1 MISATLKRS
10 ISALKQRFADVIPE
24 TRERL
29 ARLRKEHGN
38 KVLGPITI
46 EQVIGGMRGI
56 KGLMT
61 ETSKL
66 DAFKGIKFRGLTLP
80 ECQVR
85 LPSAKREP
93 LPEAMFYLLITG
105 EVPSNSDCDILVREI
120 AERSET
126 IPEHTVRIVNSLPQH
141 MHPMNQ
147 LSIGVLSLQ
156 TESKFVRAYNAGVKK
171 ENYWEYVLE
180 DSLDLIARIPR
191 IAAMIYRNTYKD
203 RRLGPTD
210 PSLDLSANFSKMMGF
225 ENEHFWELMRLYLT
239 IHCDHEGGNVSA
251 HATHLVG
258 SALSDPYLA
267 YSAGLNGLAGPL
279 HGLANQECLKFL
291 LKLQEKTGQNPTEE
305 VVEKFVKEILA
316 SGQVI
321 PGYGHAVLRVT
332 DPRFVCQMEFAKRVM
347 PKDPLCKLVA
357 TLYKVVPR
365 VLKEAGKAA
374 NPYPNVDAH
383 SGALLVYFGM
393 REFDFYTVLF
403 GVSRAIGVSAGLVWS
418 RALGLPIERPNSL
431 TMANIEEYVSKS
443 TLA

>member
-1 MISATLKRS
+1 MITASLKRA
-10 ISALKQRFADVIPE
+10 ISMKQRFADVLPE

-29 ARLRKEHGN
+29 ARLRKDHGS
-38 KVLGPITI
+38 KVLGTITI
-46 EQVIGGMRGI
+46 DQVIGGMRGI
-56 KGLMT
+56 KGLLT
-61 ETSKL
+61 ETSRL
-66 DAFKGIKFRGLTLP
+66 DAYKGIKFRGLTLP

-105 EVPSNSDCDILVREI
+105 EVPSNSDVEELHADLSRR
-120 AERSET
+120 AET
-126 IPEHTVRIVNSLPQH
+126 IPAHTERIINSLPKH

-156 TESKFVRAYNAGVKK
+156 TESKFVKAYNAGVKK
-171 ENYWEYVLE
+171 TDYWEYALD
-180 DSLDLIARIPR
+180 DSLDLIARLPR
-191 IAAMIYRNTYKD
+191 IAALIYRNQYRD
-203 RRLGPTD
+203 GVIGQTD
-210 PSLDLSANFSKMMGF
+210 PKLDLSANFSKMMGYED
-225 ENEHFWELMRLYLT
+225 ENFWELMRLYLT

-258 SALSDPYLA
+258 SALSDPYLS

-291 LKLQEKTGQNPTEE
+291 LKVQESTGPNPSEE
-305 VVEKFVKEILA
+305 AVEQFVKDLLA
-316 SGQVI
+316 SGQVV

-347 PKDPLCKLVA
+347 PADPLCRLVS
-357 TLYKVVPR
+357 TLYKIVPR

-393 REFDFYTVLF
+393 TEYDFFTVLF
-403 GVSRAIGVSAGLVWS
+403 GVSRAIGCCASLVWA

-431 TMANIEEYVSKS
+431 TMSNLEEFVSKS
-443 TLA
+443 TLV